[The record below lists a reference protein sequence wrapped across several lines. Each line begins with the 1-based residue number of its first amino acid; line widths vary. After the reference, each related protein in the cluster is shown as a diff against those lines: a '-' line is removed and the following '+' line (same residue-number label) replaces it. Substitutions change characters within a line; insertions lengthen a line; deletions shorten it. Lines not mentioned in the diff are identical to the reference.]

1 MTLTEIR
8 KEIDN
13 IDSQLIEL
21 FKKRMECSRQ
31 VANYKKATNTYL
43 QDRFIDMK
51 NISLW

>member
-1 MTLTEIR
+1 MDLSEIR

-31 VANYKKATNTYL
+31 VANYKKATNTSIMNL
-43 QDRFIDMK
+43 K
-51 NISLW
+51 